1 MKQITLPFKISRQYN
16 FDNFISA
23 NNNLLIHNLKNLE
36 KDIFQFIWIWGGSR
50 IGKSHLLQSTCSYY
64 KDYRAMYLPLK
75 LYKEEGPRILEGL
88 SKIDLLVIDDID
100 LVINQSSWDNMLFNL
115 YNELESNEASLLA
128 SSSCPPI
135 SISYS
140 LPDLRSRA
148 LGASIFHVKPLEDSL
163 IKEVL
168 VRQAQDRGME
178 LTERTAQYLL
188 NYIKRDMSDISSCLD
203 KLDLASLTEK
213 KKLTIPFVKS
223 VLFDKQI

>member
-1 MKQITLPFKISRQYN
+1 M
-16 FDNFISA
+16 
-23 NNNLLIHNLKNLE
+23 
-36 KDIFQFIWIWGGSR
+36 
-50 IGKSHLLQSTCSYY
+50 
-64 KDYRAMYLPLK
+64 
-75 LYKEEGPRILEGL
+75 
-88 SKIDLLVIDDID
+88 
-100 LVINQSSWDNMLFNL
+100 
-115 YNELESNEASLLA
+115 
-128 SSSCPPI
+128 
-135 SISYS
+135 
-140 LPDLRSRA
+140 PDLRSRV